1 MNRYDISKLII
12 ERLNEIG
19 INYLKKQYKQS
30 GKINHLI
37 IEKVLP
43 NEIATKLSEY
53 FPEEEELNHLIGPQE
68 NKYVGVNF
76 TNKQKLIEECIYA
89 FQEEN
94 LIQII
99 SEITNIKTLI
109 GDPELYAGGI
119 SSMSK
124 GCFLNPHIDNSH
136 DRNLENFR
144 RLNLL
149 YYVNREW
156 HPNEGGGEL
165 VLFPNGIKHKAE
177 EINCD
182 FNRLVI
188 MRTDNRSLH
197 GVKRI
202 RSESQRRKCISNYYF
217 SKISPSGKN
226 YYHSTSFRGFKREF
240 VKGTYL
246 KLNALSR
253 TFAKRLIHKLT
264 KFSVSTGY
272 HKKK

>member
-1 MNRYDISKLII
+1 MNRHDISKLII

-19 INYLKKQYKQS
+19 INYLKKKYEQS

-37 IEKVLP
+37 IEKLLP

-53 FPEEEELNHLIGPQE
+53 FPEEEELNHLVGPQE
-68 NKYVGVNF
+68 NKYVGVYF
-76 TNKQKLIEECIYA
+76 TNKQKLVEECIYA

-149 YYVNREW
+149 YYGNREW

-165 VLFPNGIKHKAE
+165 VLFPNGI
-177 EINCD
+177 
-182 FNRLVI
+182 
-188 MRTDNRSLH
+188 
-197 GVKRI
+197 
-202 RSESQRRKCISNYYF
+202 
-217 SKISPSGKN
+217 
-226 YYHSTSFRGFKREF
+226 
-240 VKGTYL
+240 
-246 KLNALSR
+246 
-253 TFAKRLIHKLT
+253 
-264 KFSVSTGY
+264 
-272 HKKK
+272 